1 MQPFLVIAVL
11 SLCSVF
17 IYRRSAMRKAG
28 KIADQ
33 FPGNK
38 PNWFIGN
45 IAQIG
50 KVQDLFKFFLENIFT
65 NLLLLTYYVINAR
78 I

>member
-1 MQPFLVIAVL
+1 
-11 SLCSVF
+11 
-17 IYRRSAMRKAG
+17 MRKAG